1 MEPKWFL
8 QSKTILGLIVS
19 ILPALLPA
27 VGVSFS
33 GDDVGL
39 VNGLVDSLMTF
50 GGALFAAYGRW
61 VAKSPVSAALK
72 PGTPG

>member
-19 ILPALLPA
+19 VLPALLPA
-27 VGVSFS
+27 LGISFS

-39 VNGLVDSLMTF
+39 VNNLVDSLMPF
-50 GGALFAAYGRW
+50 GGAAFAAYGRF
-61 VAKSPVSAALK
+61 VSTTQVKLA
-72 PGTPG
+72 P